1 MIFCLHHSR
10 KFYLTVTLVA
20 VSLVAFALIGC
31 SESKIALADLPLAAQ
46 TAIKAKLGALPI
58 DEIEKKS
65 EKGQIFYKVDYFRN
79 EMKIE
84 FKIDGNGKVL
94 PFGHD

>member
-1 MIFCLHHSR
+1 MKSPI
-10 KFYLTVTLVA
+10 VA
-20 VSLVAFALIGC
+20 VAFVAATLAVFALIGC
-31 SESKIALADLPLAAQ
+31 SESKVTLADLPLAAQ
-46 TAIKAKLGALPI
+46 TAIKAKLGNLPV

-65 EKGQIFYKVDYFRN
+65 EKGQVFFKVEYFKD

-84 FKIDGNGKVL
+84 FKIDEAGKLL

>member
-1 MIFCLHHSR
+1 MKSPI
-10 KFYLTVTLVA
+10 VA
-20 VSLVAFALIGC
+20 VAFVAATLAAFALIGC
-31 SESKIALADLPLAAQ
+31 SESKVALTDLPLAAQ
-46 TAIKAKLGALPI
+46 TAIKAKLGNLPV

-65 EKGQIFYKVDYFRN
+65 EKGQVFFKVEYFKD

-84 FKIDGNGKVL
+84 FKIDEAGKLL